1 MKFKEETINK
11 WILPLDMLS
20 NTIIG
25 KYELRSK
32 RNSVNI
38 LYEITN
44 CLKKWT
50 FGEWSWQDKIT
61 KKNN

>member
-44 CLKKWT
+44 CLKKMDIWRMILA
-50 FGEWSWQDKIT
+50 G
-61 KKNN
+61 